1 MSPRR
6 RMTNPLKKLLDAAQ
20 ARFRRARPGSVLIMV
35 VSLLVL
41 LALIA
46 TAAMTTARVDRV
58 ASRQHVYSTQIDL
71 VMEGARAMVL
81 ASMSADATGRGRN
94 NSDSAGTIAEQNMSL
109 ESMRDAVIARRM
121 PERLWIFNPNYN
133 PSLIPP
139 TWP

>member
-1 MSPRR
+1 MFTRR
-6 RMTNPLKKLLDAAQ
+6 RLTNPLKNLHDAAQ

-58 ASRQHVYSTQIDL
+58 ASRQHVYSVQIDL
-71 VMEGARAMVL
+71 MMEGARAMVL
-81 ASMSADATGRGRN
+81 ASMSADATCSCRN

-109 ESMRDAVIARRM
+109 E
-121 PERLWIFNPNYN
+121 
-133 PSLIPP
+133 
-139 TWP
+139 